1 MNRDKLRMIVPT
13 VLAAATAALVMAQPA
28 QAAPSSPGDMQLIT
42 TDGANGLAH
51 TIRDFWGNWLKFGH
65 LGTVTPVTE
74 LTSTYH
80 NGEENAF
87 FLQGG
92 TMTHLIRHENGTW
105 DMLASTPDA
114 TGVTQLATTDV
125 AGQLTLVGLRYGT
138 VQTSTQQ
145 DDGTW
150 SEWAAVPTGATTV
163 TDIAVVANGGTLRVV
178 GLNADARNITEFDRP
193 SGGAWTNG
201 GTTMVA
207 PDSGMTAT
215 EIAAAQ
221 VGDQLQVAAVET
233 DGNSNSVYHAV
244 RAANGK
250 WTRFMNL
257 TGPSYGTYGPMHVA
271 VAPWEGDLQLA
282 YSTGYG
288 GLNHT
293 VRYQDGTWHAF
304 GNVEAAAGYVSAGPL
319 TMAANPVN

>member
-1 MNRDKLRMIVPT
+1 MNRAKLRMIVPT
-13 VLAAATAALVMAQPA
+13 VLAAATAALVMASPA
-28 QAAPSSPGDMQLIT
+28 QAATSSPGDVQLIT

-51 TIRDFWGNWLKFGH
+51 TIRDFWGNWQTFGH
-65 LGTVTPVTE
+65 LGVATPVTE

-92 TMTHLIRHENGTW
+92 TMAHLIRHANGTW

-114 TGVTQLATTDV
+114 AGVTQLATTDV

-138 VQTSTQQ
+138 VQTSTEQN
-145 DDGTW
+145 DGTW
-150 SEWAAVPTGATTV
+150 SDWAAVPTGAINAI
-163 TDIAVVANGGTLRVV
+163 DIAAVANGGTLRVIT
-178 GLNADARNITEFDRP
+178 LNADARNITEFDRP

-201 GTTMVA
+201 GSTMVA
-207 PDSGMTAT
+207 PDSGETAT

-221 VGDQLQVAAVET
+221 VGDQLQVAAAET
-233 DGNSNSVYHAV
+233 DGIYTSVYHAV

-250 WTRFMNL
+250 WAQFQNL
-257 TGPSYGTYGPMHVA
+257 TGPMYGYSRDMHVA

-282 YSTGYG
+282 YSVDGDVY
-288 GLNHT
+288 HT
-293 VRYQDGTWHAF
+293 IRYQNGTWQTF
-304 GNVEAAAGYVSAGPL
+304 GFVESAAGYVNAGPL
-319 TMAANPVN
+319 TMAANPIN